1 MYHTRIENIQIL
13 VKPKIQNF
21 SDLDGI

>member
-21 SDLDGI
+21 SDFDGI

>member
-21 SDLDGI
+21 SDFHGI